1 MNSKGMLLE
10 TGCRLPIKGVVTF
23 FRRLILLVKN
33 LNGLGFVLFFV
44 WFFVLLFVSLQ
55 DFSCVSPFI
64 SSTVISFAV
73 IVKGNGLQ
81 VHGHD
86 DDESLGH
93 LPNDFTLNGKRKILW
108 MKKIT

>member
-1 MNSKGMLLE
+1 MFEMFIQRNVVGDGLSSPNQRCGNK
-10 TGCRLPIKGVVTF
+10 VTF
-23 FRRLILLVKN
+23 FSRLILLVNN
-33 LNGLGFVLFFV
+33 LKGLVFVA
-44 WFFVLLFVSLQ
+44 LQ

-93 LPNDFTLNGKRKILW
+93 LPNDFTLNGKRKIL
-108 MKKIT
+108 